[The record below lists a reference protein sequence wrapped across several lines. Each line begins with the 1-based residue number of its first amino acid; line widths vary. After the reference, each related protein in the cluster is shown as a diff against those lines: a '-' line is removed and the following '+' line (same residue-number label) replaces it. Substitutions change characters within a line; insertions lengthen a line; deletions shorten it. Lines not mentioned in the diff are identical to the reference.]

1 MSRLPDNKKLLLQY
15 AALTGELIV
24 AIGIAVFVGWW
35 LDSKIS
41 LSFPI
46 LVWLLPL
53 LIIIALII
61 KVIKDTSK
69 K

>member
-1 MSRLPDNKKLLLQY
+1 MSRQPDNKKLLLQY
-15 AALTGELIV
+15 AALTGELMITI
-24 AIGIAVFVGWW
+24 AIAVFAGWW
-35 LDSKIS
+35 LDAKFSC
-41 LSFPI
+41 SFPF

-53 LIIIALII
+53 LVIIALII